1 MYEFNTII
9 NGVSTLH
16 ITTKN
21 PIVHITNEKDINGF
35 NKVLLTDEN
44 NNNIELNILKFYL
57 SKWFPQDKIM
67 TFINMLNDNFVIT
80 GSSIL
85 KMIHTFRSETSDL
98 DLAINEDVDIED
110 LLELLHDTGFEKFKS
125 YYSNIPDDI
134 DNNEYFNELQ
144 LNCHI
149 KEIHQF
155 YKDGEKIDIIIL
167 NTFPYNYIKSFD
179 LKIVKN
185 YFNGCGIYLLH
196 PENVI
201 NKKEKLKHIPV
212 DFKHYLRLEKY
223 LFRGFN
229 ISIFDI
235 NIKKIILED
244 YDGMYYIDN
253 ITLLRN
259 KIASL
264 IVENV
269 ISNNI
274 KRKEFKE
281 NLLNYSMIESER
293 YMNPDSKYIKYY
305 FNNYFNEV
313 IINELKSKKYKI
325 IYLTS
330 NDELKFYKLDKVL

>member
-1 MYEFNTII
+1 MYEFNTIV

-21 PIVHITNEKDINGF
+21 PVVNITDEKDINGF
-35 NKVLLTDEN
+35 TKVLLTDKN

-57 SKWFPQDKIM
+57 SKWFPQNKIM

-98 DLAINEDVDIED
+98 DLAIYENVDIED
-110 LLELLHDTGFEKFKS
+110 LLNLLHDTGFEKFKS
-125 YYSNIPDDI
+125 YYSKIPDDI
-134 DNNEYFNELQ
+134 DNNDYFNELQ
-144 LNCHI
+144 LNNNI

-167 NTFPYNYIKSFD
+167 KTHPYNYINSFD

-185 YFNGCGIYLLH
+185 YFNGCGIFLLH

-201 NKKEKLKHIPV
+201 NKKENLKHIPI

-223 LFRGFN
+223 LFRGFD
-229 ISIFDI
+229 ISICDT

-244 YDGMYYIDN
+244 CDGIYYIDN

-259 KIASL
+259 KIAIL
-264 IVENV
+264 VVEN
-269 ISNNI
+269 IIYNNI
-274 KRKEFKE
+274 KRKEFKN
-281 NLLNYSMIESER
+281 NLLNYAMIESER
-293 YMNPDSKYIKYY
+293 YLNPDSKYIKYY
-305 FNNYFNEV
+305 FNNY
-313 IINELKSKKYKI
+313 INMIKSDKCKI

-330 NDELKFYKLDKVL
+330 NGEIKSFIF